1 MQPKQSAHLAN
12 AAQLELAQTDPLFD
26 PAKHLLDASAGVDRL
41 GLALAGGVL
50 GHMRRDAGA
59 SPLADKALRVVPLV
73 GANSIPI
80 GLGFTSQQ
88 FVWIRP

>member
-1 MQPKQSAHLAN
+1 L
-12 AAQLELAQTDPLFD
+12 
-26 PAKHLLDASAGVDRL
+26 GV
-41 GLALAGGVL
+41 ALAGGVL
-50 GHMRRDAGA
+50 GHMRRDADA